1 MKKIENLKLAI
12 VISEFNT
19 MITDSLKKSAVEYFV
34 SQNGRTDNV
43 NIYSVPGAFEIPGT
57 VSQVIKKDKADI
69 VVALGCI
76 IRGETPHFDFIATET
91 SRALMKMIIQ
101 YDVPIGFGVLTT
113 DDMNQA
119 IERSKDDATNKGRE
133 AMLAALDTYKVY
145 NQIKS

>member
-1 MKKIENLKLAI
+1 MKKIENLRLAI

-34 SQNGRTDNV
+34 SQNGRTDNID
-43 NIYSVPGAFEIPGT
+43 IYSVPGAFEIPGT

>member
-1 MKKIENLKLAI
+1 MKKIENLRLAI

-19 MITDSLKKSAVEYFV
+19 MITNSLKKSAIEYFI
-34 SQNGRTDNV
+34 SQNGRDDNID
-43 NIYSVPGAFEIPGT
+43 IYSVPGAFEIPGT

-91 SRALMKMIIQ
+91 SRALMKMIIK

-119 IERSKDDATNKGRE
+119 MERSKDDATNKGRE

>member
-34 SQNGRTDNV
+34 SQNGRTDNID
-43 NIYSVPGAFEIPGT
+43 IYSVPGAFEIPGT

>member
-19 MITDSLKKSAVEYFV
+19 MITDSLKKSAIEYFV
-34 SQNGRTDNV
+34 SQKGSADN
-43 NIYSVPGAFEIPGT
+43 IDTYSVPGAFEIPGT

-69 VVALGCI
+69 IVALGCI
-76 IRGETPHFDFIATET
+76 IKGETPHFDFIATET

-113 DDMNQA
+113 DDMSQA

>member
-1 MKKIENLKLAI
+1 MKKIENLRLAI

-19 MITDSLKKSAVEYFV
+19 MITDSLKKSAIEYFV
-34 SQNGRTDNV
+34 SQNGIADNID
-43 NIYSVPGAFEIPGT
+43 IYSVPGAFEIPGT